1 MHTFF
6 FLLPFIDFYLSLP
19 NTAFQPEPTVAQMSA
34 LEALYREGLKLSE
47 EEQKVLNEEP
57 NDVIKNVGLLTA
69 LRTASESDSSRIP
82 PHQKG
87 RVTKRQRLE
96 APQKAD
102 GDGAAESPGP
112 SPSVVIS
119 ASRLKGSSVRSA
131 SVASVTAKDGKEAV
145 IKTED
150 GVEGGKGTLPENRT
164 KLTVG
169 AEVAYL
175 PSKDGDW
182 IQCTIISVSG
192 EGKKKRY
199 ANLESLHVLS
209 PV

>member
-1 MHTFF
+1 
-6 FLLPFIDFYLSLP
+6 
-19 NTAFQPEPTVAQMSA
+19 MSA

-47 EEQKVLNEEP
+47 EEQKILNEEP

-69 LRTASESDSSRIP
+69 LRTASESEPSRIP
-82 PHQKG
+82 PSQKP
-87 RVTKRQRLE
+87 RVNKRQRLD
-96 APQKAD
+96 APPKVDVD
-102 GDGAAESPGP
+102 GLAESPGP

-119 ASRLKGSSVRSA
+119 ASRLKGSSVRSG

-145 IKTED
+145 VKIED

-169 AEVAYL
+169 AEVAYQ
-175 PSKDGDW
+175 PTKEGDW

-199 ANLESLHVLS
+199 VDLESLYKVYPVRITHTSQVRS
-209 PV
+209 PRPRAR